1 MLKMSKVNVYL
12 NDPNISGFDQEV
24 IARVKYNERLD
35 YWDGRNNTNGGTGMH
50 KGITKLKKPI
60 DPDRPYVIIIGSQW
74 QGAVDYAYCVDAQE
88 AVSEICRSGDT
99 ESDWL
104 WPELKNLIADL
115 EDCEE

>member
-1 MLKMSKVNVYL
+1 MTKVNVYL
-12 NDPNISGFDQEV
+12 NDPNQIGFDQEV

-60 DPDRPYVIIIGSQW
+60 DPERPYVIIIGSQW

-104 WPELKNLIADL
+104 WPELKQLIADL